1 MLTQD
6 KGKRKKEE
14 EPSNL
19 FAAKGFAPGPSWV
32 NLPGGSNGKSV
43 CLKCGRP
50 GFNRWVGKILWRRKW
65 QPIPVLL
72 LGKFHGWRNL
82 VGYTPWD
89 CKESDTAE
97 WLTHLLIPCNIWDIL
112 KIALGASQM
121 VLVVKNPPANMGE
134 VDSTSGLGPWTKKW
148 QCTPVFLPEKSHG
161 QRSPWTVANQAPLS
175 MGSQGQTQLSD

>member
-50 GFNRWVGKILWRRKW
+50 GFNRWVGKIIWRRKW

-89 CKESDTAE
+89 CKESDTTE
-97 WLTHLLIPCNIWDIL
+97 WLHSLTPHGFRSLCPLYGSLAPFVRRFSLWWLQLLRSTGSRYAGFSSC
-112 KIALGASQM
+112 GAG
-121 VLVVKNPPANMGE
+121 A
-134 VDSTSGLGPWTKKW
+134 
-148 QCTPVFLPEKSHG
+148 
-161 QRSPWTVANQAPLS
+161 
-175 MGSQGQTQLSD
+175 